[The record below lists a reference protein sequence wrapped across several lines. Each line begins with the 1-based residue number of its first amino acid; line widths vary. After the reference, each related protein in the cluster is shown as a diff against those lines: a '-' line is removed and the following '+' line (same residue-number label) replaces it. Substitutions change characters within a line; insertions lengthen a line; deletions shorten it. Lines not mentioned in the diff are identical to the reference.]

1 MREVYWIGDR
11 FIVEWEDGRVEEF
24 EVEKIEELKKELNLR
39 DRIEFE
45 LSMIEREVEKEELG
59 EEEEE
64 KRIKEE
70 LKVNWERIKMNI
82 SELMYDLEECKLEV
96 ESVLWEIVC
105 DKRGVESVEDLDD
118 RLLLVECMDDFY
130 GGDNWELFKWWME
143 LEEVFMWLYDLSN
156 E

>member
-45 LSMIEREVEKEELG
+45 LSMIERGVEKEELG

-70 LKVNWERIKMNI
+70 LKVNWERIMNDI
-82 SELMYDLEECKLEV
+82 KKDYLE
-96 ESVLWEIVC
+96 
-105 DKRGVESVEDLDD
+105 D
-118 RLLLVECMDDFY
+118 
-130 GGDNWELFKWWME
+130 
-143 LEEVFMWLYDLSN
+143 
-156 E
+156 

>member
-45 LSMIEREVEKEELG
+45 LSMIESV
-59 EEEEE
+59 
-64 KRIKEE
+64 
-70 LKVNWERIKMNI
+70 
-82 SELMYDLEECKLEV
+82 LEV

-130 GGDNWELFKWWME
+130 GGDNWELFKGWME

>member
-1 MREVYWIGDR
+1 MIWKNVSWKLRVYCG
-11 FIVEWEDGRVEEF
+11 
-24 EVEKIEELKKELNLR
+24 
-39 DRIEFE
+39 
-45 LSMIEREVEKEELG
+45 
-59 EEEEE
+59 
-64 KRIKEE
+64 
-70 LKVNWERIKMNI
+70 
-82 SELMYDLEECKLEV
+82 
-96 ESVLWEIVC
+96 EIVC

>member
-45 LSMIEREVEKEELG
+45 LSMIEREV
-59 EEEEE
+59 
-64 KRIKEE
+64 
-70 LKVNWERIKMNI
+70 
-82 SELMYDLEECKLEV
+82 
-96 ESVLWEIVC
+96 
-105 DKRGVESVEDLDD
+105 
-118 RLLLVECMDDFY
+118 
-130 GGDNWELFKWWME
+130 NWELFKWWMK

>member
-1 MREVYWIGDR
+1 M
-11 FIVEWEDGRVEEF
+11 
-24 EVEKIEELKKELNLR
+24 N
-39 DRIEFE
+39 
-45 LSMIEREVEKEELG
+45 
-59 EEEEE
+59 
-64 KRIKEE
+64 
-70 LKVNWERIKMNI
+70 VN
-82 SELMYDLEECKLEV
+82 ELMYDLEV

-130 GGDNWELFKWWME
+130 GGDTWELFKWWME

>member
-11 FIVEWEDGRVEEF
+11 FIVEWENGRVEEF

-70 LKVNWERIKMNI
+70 LKVNWERIMNDI
-82 SELMYDLEECKLEV
+82 KKDYLE
-96 ESVLWEIVC
+96 
-105 DKRGVESVEDLDD
+105 D
-118 RLLLVECMDDFY
+118 
-130 GGDNWELFKWWME
+130 
-143 LEEVFMWLYDLSN
+143 
-156 E
+156 

>member
-1 MREVYWIGDR
+1 MNNEILDSLRRISCGMEIVMRDV
-11 FIVEWEDGRVEEF
+11 
-24 EVEKIEELKKELNLR
+24 IEEKYNMDRDYIEIEDWELELEEVIGKGVVEGWKEINR
-39 DRIEFE
+39 V
-45 LSMIEREVEKEELG
+45 IERW
-59 EEEEE
+59 
-64 KRIKEE
+64 RS
-70 LKVNWERIKMNI
+70 KMNVN
-82 SELMYDLEECKLEV
+82 ELMYDLEECKLEV

>member
-11 FIVEWEDGRVEEF
+11 FIVKWEDGRVEEF

-70 LKVNWERIKMNI
+70 LKVNWERIMNDI
-82 SELMYDLEECKLEV
+82 KKDYLE
-96 ESVLWEIVC
+96 
-105 DKRGVESVEDLDD
+105 D
-118 RLLLVECMDDFY
+118 
-130 GGDNWELFKWWME
+130 
-143 LEEVFMWLYDLSN
+143 
-156 E
+156 

>member
-1 MREVYWIGDR
+1 MREVYWIGEK
-11 FIVEWEDGRVEEF
+11 FIVEWDDGRVEEF

-70 LKVNWERIKMNI
+70 LKVNWERIMNDI
-82 SELMYDLEECKLEV
+82 KKDYLE
-96 ESVLWEIVC
+96 
-105 DKRGVESVEDLDD
+105 D
-118 RLLLVECMDDFY
+118 
-130 GGDNWELFKWWME
+130 
-143 LEEVFMWLYDLSN
+143 
-156 E
+156 

>member
-45 LSMIEREVEKEELG
+45 LSMIER
-59 EEEEE
+59 
-64 KRIKEE
+64 
-70 LKVNWERIKMNI
+70 ERIKMNI

>member
-11 FIVEWEDGRVEEF
+11 FIVELEDGRVEEF
-24 EVEKIEELKKELNLR
+24 EVEKIEGLKKELNLR

-45 LSMIEREVEKEELG
+45 LCMIEREVEKEELG

-130 GGDNWELFKWWME
+130 GGDNWELFKG
-143 LEEVFMWLYDLSN
+143 
-156 E
+156 